1 MSERTVLVASTDRLF
16 AEAAGAFMGGQPGW
30 RVVGRETDGVA
41 AVASAARQR
50 PDAVLILGEVGRVG
64 AAGLAREVRRRR
76 ADSAVVVVGDAHS
89 AHATVL
95 PPDTTAEGILAAL
108 SQEGVRTET
117 QAPDATGEGV
127 ALLKTLTRQE
137 LIVLRLLAEGLSMRE
152 IAARR
157 GVSQHTARTHIQ
169 NLYAKL
175 GCHNRVEVVHFA
187 NRHGIVGYRRGPG
200 G

>member
-1 MSERTVLVASTDRLF
+1 MSERTVLIASSDRLF
-16 AEAAGAFMGGQPGW
+16 ADAASAFMGGQPGW
-30 RVVGRETDGVA
+30 RVVGREMDGVA
-41 AVASAARQR
+41 AVASVARQR

-76 ADSAVVVVGDAHS
+76 SDSAVVVVGDGHS
-89 AHATVL
+89 ADATVL
-95 PPDTTAEGILAAL
+95 PRDATAEEILAAL
-108 SQEGVRTET
+108 LQERVRTET
-117 QAPDATGEGV
+117 QPSQATGEGV

-137 LIVLRLLAEGLSMRE
+137 LIVLRFLAEGLSMRE
-152 IAARR
+152 IATRR
-157 GVSQHTARTHIQ
+157 GVSQNTVRTHIQ

-187 NRHGIVGYRRGPG
+187 NRHGVVGYHGGPG